1 MATSTGRR
9 YSEDEYE
16 YSRLVRGS
24 FYDDLLGLS
33 FRFTGH
39 DDHLRRWLRQPG
51 GHGHS
56 AGGVEMK

>member
-1 MATSTGRR
+1 MNTVGWYGAVSMMTCW
-9 YSEDEYE
+9 
-16 YSRLVRGS
+16 
-24 FYDDLLGLS
+24 GLS

-39 DDHLRRWLRQPG
+39 DDNLRRWLRQPG